1 MKFSELWLRSYVNPP
16 IDSAELAHLLTM
28 AGLEVEALE
37 PVAPDFSGV
46 VVGRV
51 LAAVP
56 HPDADRLRVC
66 QVDAGSGD
74 VLQIVCGAPN
84 VCVDARV
91 PCALVGAKLPG
102 MDIKAAKL
110 RGVASQGML
119 CSARELGLGDG
130 EEGLLLLPDDAPTGA
145 DIRDYLQLDDRI
157 FTLKLTPNRS
167 DCLSVLGIARE
178 VAALTG
184 AELTVPVAHPVEEI
198 SQHMPELKVLAGAA
212 CPRYCGQAISGLR
225 SDAATPAWMKQRL
238 ARSGVRSLGAV
249 VDVTNYVLLETGQP
263 LHAFDAA
270 KLSGAVTV
278 RMAQANESIA
288 LLNQQQ
294 LALDDDMLVI
304 ADDSGPVALAG
315 IMGGAATAVSAETV
329 DIWLESAYFDPD
341 AIAGRARR
349 AGLSTDASYRFE
361 RGVDFAAT
369 RQALAR
375 ATQLITGICGGSAG
389 PVAEAMGALP
399 LRLPILL
406 RAARVGKVLGIPF
419 SHEAIE
425 RYLSRLGLEVQ
436 RLDPGATDTTY
447 RVTPPSYRFD
457 LEIESD
463 LIEELARLYGY
474 DNIPPLAPVAELRML
489 PQSERVQPLDRL
501 RETLVARDY
510 QEVITYSFVDA
521 AWEASLAPGV
531 APVALKNPIASQ
543 MSVMRSTLLGGL
555 VDVLKTNLNRRQTRV
570 RIMEAGRCYLA
581 KEQGFD
587 QPLRIAGLAYGPSVA
602 EQWGVA
608 ARAVDFYDV
617 KADLEA
623 LCWPRSLR
631 FVAAQHPALH
641 PGQTAA
647 VWLGDANLGWLGV
660 LHPALVQQWDLPEA
674 PVMFE
679 LNVAPL
685 LTRKLPQHGE
695 IPRFPEVRRD
705 LAVIVRQEITAQTLL
720 DAMYS
725 ARIASVTEIAL
736 FDIYRGKHI
745 DYDKKSLAFRVLM
758 QDNQKTLTDGEVDA
772 IMLQLTDLLRQ
783 QFNAQLR
790 S

>member
-1 MKFSELWLRSYVNPP
+1 MKFSELWLRSYVNPS
-16 IDSAELAHLLTM
+16 IDSAALAHLLTM

-51 LAAVP
+51 LAVAP

-66 QVDAGSGD
+66 QVDAGSGV

-84 VCVDARV
+84 VGVDARV

-102 MDIKAAKL
+102 IDIKAAKL

-130 EEGLLLLPDDAPTGA
+130 EEGLLLLPDDAPTGT

-184 AELTVPVAHPVEEI
+184 AELTAPVTHPIEEI
-198 SQHMPELKVLAGAA
+198 PQSMPELKILAGAA

-225 SDAATPAWMKQRL
+225 SAAATPAWMKERL
-238 ARSGVRSLGAV
+238 ARSGVRSLGAI

-278 RMAQANESIA
+278 RMAQAHESIT
-288 LLNQQQ
+288 LLNQQH

-329 DIWLESAYFDPD
+329 GIWLESAYFDPD

-349 AGLSTDASYRFE
+349 VGLSTDASYRFE

-375 ATQLITGICGGSAG
+375 ATELIIEICGGNAG
-389 PVAEAMGALP
+389 PVAEAMGVLP
-399 LRLPILL
+399 LRLPIVL

-419 SHEAIE
+419 GHEEIE
-425 RYLSRLGLEVQ
+425 RFLSRLGLDVR
-436 RLDPGATDTTY
+436 RLEPGLSDAAY
-447 RVTPPSYRFD
+447 RVTPPSHRFD
-457 LEIESD
+457 LKIESD

-489 PQSERVQPLDRL
+489 PQSEREQPLDRL

-521 AWEASLAPGV
+521 AWEASLAPGL

-555 VDVLKTNLNRRQTRV
+555 IDVLKTNLNRRQSRV
-570 RIMEAGRCYLA
+570 RIMETGRCYLA
-581 KEQGFD
+581 KGPGFD
-587 QPLRIAGLAYGPSVA
+587 QPLRIAGLAYGSAVA
-602 EQWGVA
+602 EQWDVA
-608 ARAVDFYDV
+608 ARTVDFYDV

-623 LCWPRSLR
+623 LCWPLSLH

-641 PGQTAA
+641 PGQTAQ
-647 VWLGDANLGWLGV
+647 VWLGDDNLGWLGV
-660 LHPALVQQWDLPEA
+660 LHPALVQQWDLSAA
-674 PVMFE
+674 PVLFE
-679 LNVAPL
+679 LDAAPL
-685 LTRKLPQHGE
+685 LARELPQHRE
-695 IPRFPEVRRD
+695 ISRFPVVRRD
-705 LAVIVRQEITAQTLL
+705 LAVIVQQEITVQTLL

-736 FDIYRGKHI
+736 FDTYRGKHI

-772 IMLQLTDLLRQ
+772 TMVQLTDLLRQ

>member
-1 MKFSELWLRSYVNPP
+1 MKFSELWLRSYVNPS
-16 IDSAELAHLLTM
+16 IDSAALAHLLTM

-46 VVGRV
+46 VVGRILDV
-51 LAAVP
+51 AP

-66 QVDAGSGD
+66 QVDGGNT

-84 VCVDARV
+84 VRVGARV
-91 PCALVGAKLPG
+91 PCAMIGATLPELV
-102 MDIKAAKL
+102 IKAAKL
-110 RGVASQGML
+110 RGVESHGML
-119 CSARELGLGDG
+119 CSAKELGLGDG
-130 EEGLLLLPDDAPTGA
+130 EEGLLLLPDDAPTGT
-145 DIRDYLQLDDRI
+145 DIRDYLLLDDRI

-167 DCLSVLGIARE
+167 DCLSVFGIARE

-184 AELTVPVAHPVEEI
+184 AKLTAPVAHPVEEL
-198 SQHMPELKVLAGAA
+198 SQGIPQLQILAEAA

-225 SDAATPAWMKQRL
+225 SDAATPAWMKERL
-238 ARSGVRSLGAV
+238 TRSGVRSLGAV
-249 VDVTNYVLLETGQP
+249 VDVTNYILLEMGQP

-278 RMAQANESIA
+278 RMAQANERIV
-288 LLNQQQ
+288 LLNQQT

-369 RQALAR
+369 RVALAR
-375 ATQLITGICGGSAG
+375 AAQLITGICGGHAG
-389 PVAEAMGALP
+389 PVAEVLGALP
-399 LRLPILL
+399 LRSPITL

-419 SHEAIE
+419 GHEAIE
-425 RYLSRLGLEVQ
+425 RYLSRLGLEAQ
-436 RLDPGATDTTY
+436 RLDPGLDAAAY

-457 LEIESD
+457 LQIESD

-489 PQSERVQPLDRL
+489 PQPEREQPLDRL
-501 RETLVARDY
+501 RDTLVARDY

-531 APVALKNPIASQ
+531 VPVALKNPIASQ

-555 VDVLKTNLNRRQTRV
+555 IDVLKSNLNRRQTRV
-570 RIMEAGRCYLA
+570 RIMEAGRCFFA
-581 KEQGFD
+581 KDQGFD
-587 QPLRIAGLAYGPSVA
+587 QPLRIAGLAYGSAVA
-602 EQWGVA
+602 EQWGA
-608 ARAVDFYDV
+608 TDRTVDFYDV
-617 KADLEA
+617 KADIEA
-623 LCWPRSLR
+623 LCWPRNLR
-631 FVAAQHPALH
+631 FAAAQHPALH
-641 PGQTAA
+641 PGQTAQ
-647 VWLGDANLGWLGV
+647 VWLGDDNLGWIGA
-660 LHPALVQQWDLPEA
+660 LHPALVQQGELAMP
-674 PVMFE
+674 PVFFE
-679 LNVAPL
+679 LEAAPL
-685 LTRKLPQHGE
+685 LARGLPHHRG
-695 IPRFPEVRRD
+695 ISRFPEVRRD
-705 LAVIVRQEITAQTLL
+705 LAVIVPEEISVQTLL

-725 ARIASVTEIAL
+725 ARITSVTEIAL

-745 DYDKKSLAFRVLM
+745 DYDKKSLAFKVLM

-772 IMLQLTDLLRQ
+772 IMAQLTDLLRQ